1 MENKTT
7 TIRLLK
13 DEKKLLDNFRIKGE
27 TYDDI
32 LLKIMGKRNIGN

>member
-7 TIRLLK
+7 TIRVSK
-13 DEKKLLDNFRIKGE
+13 ETKKLLDNFGKKGE

-32 LLKIMGKRNIGN
+32 LLKIMREKK